1 MNIAEAASLTG
12 LSIDTIRYYERAT
25 MLPPLP
31 RDNRGWRH
39 FDPPALD
46 WLKILE
52 RLRATGMPMADM
64 RRFAQLVF
72 AREAGTLQAVEE
84 RLALLAR
91 HRARLAERRAELAAC
106 EAYVDMKIRIYS
118 AELEACH
125 ADPQNLDQH

>member
-25 MLPPLP
+25 MLPSLP
-31 RDNRGWRH
+31 RDTRGWRH

-52 RLRATGMPMADM
+52 RLRATGMPMAEM

-72 AREAGTLQAVEE
+72 DRNDDAQAAMQE
-84 RLALLAR
+84 RLEILAL
-91 HRARLAERRAELAAC
+91 HRKRLAQKRAELAAC
-106 EAYVDMKIRIYS
+106 ERFVDMKIRMYS
-118 AELEACH
+118 ADLEALN
-125 ADPQNLDQH
+125 ADP